1 MKHGGKSVFL
11 AILNFI
17 ELIKQFEI
25 VLKETMQTQKY
36 SVNQHHISTFLAF
49 VKAGQ
54 IAIPEVQR
62 PFVWD
67 SSKVRDLLDSLY
79 KGYPIGYVITW
90 QNPNVR
96 LKDGKLSEGK
106 KILID
111 GQQRITA
118 LRASVLGDYV
128 VNKEYD
134 RVRIKIAFNPITEA
148 FEVQNPAI
156 LKDKTWI
163 PDISEIMDSGSI
175 IQIVRTYLDLNP
187 DVDARKVEDNISNL
201 LAIQHKQVGSI
212 DLAHDLDIETV
223 TEIFIRINSQ
233 GVVLSQADFAMSKI
247 ASNENLD
254 GPNLRKAIDYFCHLA
269 VAPQFYEHIRDHDK
283 EFAKT
288 DYFRAMTWLKDEN
301 DDLYDPGYTD
311 MLRVVFTSEFT
322 RGKMSDLVSL
332 LSGRNFETRDFEE
345 EIASN
350 TFTRMKNSALRFMN
364 ETNYKRFVMIIRSAG
379 FVTPDLIRSKNALA
393 FAYIV
398 YLKLRELELPQ
409 GEIGRLVSRWFVF
422 SILTNRYSSSPEST
436 FDYDIKQISNRS
448 FSDYVAAI
456 EQAELS
462 DSFWNF
468 GLIQRLDTSVASSPV
483 FHVYQAAQVK
493 MRDRGFLSRDITVEN
508 ILLYRGD
515 IHHIFPK
522 NYLKKNNLSRSDYN
536 QIGNYV
542 LMQQEINI
550 AVGAK
555 EPAQYFKELKS
566 QCETKVLKYG
576 SIDNYDE
583 LIENLKMHSIPLS
596 IFDATIDNYDEFL
609 KERRKLMAEK
619 IKEYY
624 NSL

>member
-1 MKHGGKSVFL
+1 
-11 AILNFI
+11 
-17 ELIKQFEI
+17 
-25 VLKETMQTQKY
+25 
-36 SVNQHHISTFLAF
+36 
-49 VKAGQ
+49 
-54 IAIPEVQR
+54 
-62 PFVWD
+62 
-67 SSKVRDLLDSLY
+67 
-79 KGYPIGYVITW
+79 
-90 QNPNVR
+90 
-96 LKDGKLSEGK
+96 
-106 KILID
+106 
-111 GQQRITA
+111 
-118 LRASVLGDYV
+118 
-128 VNKEYD
+128 
-134 RVRIKIAFNPITEA
+134 
-148 FEVQNPAI
+148 
-156 LKDKTWI
+156 
-163 PDISEIMDSGSI
+163 
-175 IQIVRTYLDLNP
+175 
-187 DVDARKVEDNISNL
+187 
-201 LAIQHKQVGSI
+201 
-212 DLAHDLDIETV
+212 
-223 TEIFIRINSQ
+223 
-233 GVVLSQADFAMSKI
+233 
-247 ASNENLD
+247 
-254 GPNLRKAIDYFCHLA
+254 
-269 VAPQFYEHIRDHDK
+269 
-283 EFAKT
+283 
-288 DYFRAMTWLKDEN
+288 
-301 DDLYDPGYTD
+301 
-311 MLRVVFTSEFT
+311 
-322 RGKMSDLVSL
+322 
-332 LSGRNFETRDFEE
+332 
-345 EIASN
+345 
-350 TFTRMKNSALRFMN
+350 MKNSALRFMN

-448 FSDYVAAI
+448 FSDYMTAV

-536 QIGNYV
+536 QICNYV

-583 LIENLKMHSIPLS
+583 LIENLKTHSIPLS

>member
-1 MKHGGKSVFL
+1 
-11 AILNFI
+11 
-17 ELIKQFEI
+17 
-25 VLKETMQTQKY
+25 MQSQKY

-49 VKAGQ
+49 VRAGQ

-90 QNPNVR
+90 QNPNIR

-118 LRASVLGDYV
+118 LRASVLGEYV

-134 RVRIKIAFNPITEA
+134 RVRIKIAFNPTTEA

-187 DVDARKVEDNISNL
+187 NVDARKVEDNISNL

-247 ASNENLD
+247 ASNERLD

-283 EFAKT
+283 EFAAT

-345 EIASN
+345 EIAAD
-350 TFTRMKNSALRFMN
+350 TFSRMKKSALRFMN

-398 YLKLRELELPQ
+398 YLKLREEDLPQ
-409 GEIGRLVSRWFVF
+409 GEISRLVSRWFVF
-422 SILTNRYSSSPEST
+422 SILTSRYGGSPEST

-448 FSDYVAAI
+448 FSDYMLAV

-536 QIGNYV
+536 QICNYV

>member
-1 MKHGGKSVFL
+1 
-11 AILNFI
+11 
-17 ELIKQFEI
+17 
-25 VLKETMQTQKY
+25 MQTQKY

-49 VKAGQ
+49 VKDGQ

-90 QNPNVR
+90 QNPNIR

-118 LRASVLGDYV
+118 LKAAILGDYV

-134 RVRIKIAFNPITEA
+134 RIRIKIAFNPRSES

-156 LKDKTWI
+156 LKDKSWI
-163 PDISEIMDSGSI
+163 PDVSEVMNSGSI
-175 IQIVRTYLDLNP
+175 IQIVRQYLDNNTTA
-187 DVDARKVEDNISNL
+187 DASSIERNISNL
-201 LAIQHKQVGSI
+201 LSIQHKQVGTI

-247 ASNENLD
+247 ASNERLE

-283 EFAKT
+283 EFATTEFFK
-288 DYFRAMTWLKDEN
+288 AMTWLKDEK

-311 MLRVVFTSEFT
+311 MLRVSFTSEFS

-332 LSGRNFETRDFEE
+332 LSGRNFETREFEE
-345 EIASN
+345 EIAVK
-350 TFTRMKNSALRFMN
+350 TFERMKFSILRFMK
-364 ETNYKRFVMIIRSAG
+364 EDYFKKFVMIIRSAG
-379 FVTPDLIRSKNALA
+379 FISPEMIRSKNALD
-393 FAYIV
+393 FAYII
-398 YLKLRELELPQ
+398 YLKLREDSVPQ

-422 SILTNRYSSSPEST
+422 SVLTSRYGGSPEST
-436 FDYDIKQISNRS
+436 FDYDIKQMANKPFNEYLNS
-448 FSDYVAAI
+448 V

-468 GLIQRLDTSVASSPV
+468 GIIQRLDTSVASSPL

-493 MRDRGFLSRDITVEN
+493 GQDRGFLSRDITVADI
-508 ILLYRGD
+508 ILYKGD

-522 NYLKKNNLSRSDYN
+522 NYLKTNRKSRGDYN
-536 QIGNYV
+536 QIANYV

-550 AVGAK
+550 AIGAK
-555 EPAQYFKELKS
+555 SPNVYFQELIQ
-566 QCETKVLKYG
+566 QCEGGKLKYG
-576 SIDNYDE
+576 AVDNNSE
-583 LIENLKMHSIPLS
+583 LLSNLKAHCIPES
-596 IFDATIDNYDEFL
+596 IFNLDIDGYDNFL
-609 KERRKLMAEK
+609 SERRKLMSDK
-619 IKEYY
+619 IRAYY

>member
-1 MKHGGKSVFL
+1 
-11 AILNFI
+11 
-17 ELIKQFEI
+17 
-25 VLKETMQTQKY
+25 MQSQKY

-49 VKAGQ
+49 VRAGQ

-90 QNPNVR
+90 QNPNIR

-118 LRASVLGDYV
+118 LRASVLGEYV

-134 RVRIKIAFNPITEA
+134 RVRIKIAFNPTTEA

-187 DVDARKVEDNISNL
+187 NVDARKVEDNISNL
-201 LAIQHKQVGSI
+201 LAIHHKQVGSI

-247 ASNENLD
+247 ASNERLD

-283 EFAKT
+283 EFAAT

-345 EIASN
+345 EIAAD
-350 TFTRMKNSALRFMN
+350 TFSRMKKSALRFMN

-398 YLKLRELELPQ
+398 YLKLREEDLPQ
-409 GEIGRLVSRWFVF
+409 GEISRLVSRWFVF
-422 SILTNRYSSSPEST
+422 SILTSRYGGSPEST

-448 FSDYVAAI
+448 FSDYMLAV

-536 QIGNYV
+536 QICNYV

>member
-1 MKHGGKSVFL
+1 
-11 AILNFI
+11 
-17 ELIKQFEI
+17 
-25 VLKETMQTQKY
+25 MQTQKY
-36 SVNQHHISTFLAF
+36 AVNQHQISTFLAF
-49 VKAGQ
+49 VKDGQ

-67 SSKVRDLLDSLY
+67 NTKVRDLMDSLY

-118 LRASVLGDYV
+118 LRAAVLGEYV
-128 VNKEYD
+128 INKEYD
-134 RVRIKIAFNPITEA
+134 KVRIKIAFNPQTES

-156 LKDKTWI
+156 LKDKSWI
-163 PDISEIMDSGSI
+163 PDISEVMTSGSI
-175 IQIVRTYLDLNP
+175 IQIVRKYAELNADKDIDLIE
-187 DVDARKVEDNISNL
+187 KNISNL
-201 LAIQHKQVGSI
+201 LSIQHKQIGTI

-247 ASNENLD
+247 ASNEKLD

-269 VAPQFYEHIRDHDK
+269 VAPQFHEHIRDNDK
-283 EFAKT
+283 EFAST
-288 DYFRAMTWLKDEN
+288 DYFKAMSWLKDEK
-301 DDLYDPGYTD
+301 DDLYDPSYTD
-311 MLRVVFTSEFT
+311 MLRVAFTSEFS
-322 RGKMSDLVSL
+322 RGRMSDLVSL

-345 EIASN
+345 SIAAE
-350 TFTRMKNSALRFMN
+350 TFERMKSSTLRFMK
-364 ETNYKRFVMIIRSAG
+364 EDYFKKFVMIIRSAG
-379 FVTPDLIRSKNALA
+379 FITPELIRSKNALD
-393 FAYIV
+393 FAYII
-398 YLKLRELELPQ
+398 YLKLREDGVPQ

-422 SILTNRYSSSPEST
+422 SVLTGRYGSSPEST
-436 FDYDIKQISNRS
+436 FDFDIKQISNRPFKEYLES
-448 FSDYVAAI
+448 I

-483 FHVYQAAQVK
+483 FHVYQASQVK
-493 MRDRGFLSRDITVEN
+493 GQDRGFLSRDITVADI
-508 ILLYRGD
+508 ILYKGD

-522 NYLKKNNLSRSDYN
+522 NYLKTNNKSRGDYN
-536 QIGNYV
+536 QIANYV

-550 AVGAK
+550 AIGAK
-555 EPAQYFKELKS
+555 SPNTYFNELKD
-566 QCETKVLKYG
+566 QCNGGKMKYG
-576 SIDNYDE
+576 AIQSKEE
-583 LIENLKMHSIPLS
+583 LLENLKTHCIPES
-596 IFDATIDNYDEFL
+596 IFDLAVDGYDSFL
-609 KERRKLMAEK
+609 NERRKLMSDK
-619 IKEYY
+619 MKNYY

>member
-1 MKHGGKSVFL
+1 
-11 AILNFI
+11 
-17 ELIKQFEI
+17 
-25 VLKETMQTQKY
+25 MQTQKY

-462 DSFWNF
+462 DSFWDF

>member
-1 MKHGGKSVFL
+1 
-11 AILNFI
+11 
-17 ELIKQFEI
+17 
-25 VLKETMQTQKY
+25 MQTQKY

-49 VKAGQ
+49 VKDGQ

-90 QNPNVR
+90 QNPNIR

-118 LRASVLGDYV
+118 LKAAILGDYV

-134 RVRIKIAFNPITEA
+134 RVRIKIAFNPKSES

-156 LKDKTWI
+156 LKDKSWI
-163 PDISEIMDSGSI
+163 PDVSEVMNSGSI
-175 IQIVRTYLDLNP
+175 IQIVRQYLDNNTTA
-187 DVDARKVEDNISNL
+187 DASSIERNISNL
-201 LAIQHKQVGSI
+201 LSIQHKQVGTI

-247 ASNENLD
+247 ASNERLE

-283 EFAKT
+283 EFATT
-288 DYFRAMTWLKDEN
+288 DFFKAMTWLKDEK

-311 MLRVVFTSEFT
+311 MLRVSFTSEFS

-332 LSGRNFETRDFEE
+332 LSGRNFETREFEE
-345 EIASN
+345 EIAVK
-350 TFTRMKNSALRFMN
+350 TFEQMKFSILRFMK
-364 ETNYKRFVMIIRSAG
+364 EDYFKKFVMIIRSAG
-379 FVTPDLIRSKNALA
+379 FISPEMIRSKNALD
-393 FAYIV
+393 FAYII
-398 YLKLRELELPQ
+398 YLKLREDGVPQ

-422 SILTNRYSSSPEST
+422 SVLTSRYGGSPEST
-436 FDYDIKQISNRS
+436 FDYDIKQMANKPFNEYLYS
-448 FSDYVAAI
+448 V

-468 GLIQRLDTSVASSPV
+468 GIIQRLDTSVASSPL

-493 MRDRGFLSRDITVEN
+493 GQDRGFLSRDITVADI
-508 ILLYRGD
+508 ILYKGD

-522 NYLKKNNLSRSDYN
+522 NYLKTNRKSRGDYN
-536 QIGNYV
+536 QIANYV

-550 AVGAK
+550 AIGAK
-555 EPAQYFKELKS
+555 SPNVYFQELIQ
-566 QCETKVLKYG
+566 QCEGGKLKYG
-576 SIDNYDE
+576 AVDNNSE
-583 LIENLKMHSIPLS
+583 LLSNLKAHCIPES
-596 IFDATIDNYDEFL
+596 IFNLDIDGYDNFL
-609 KERRKLMAEK
+609 SERRKLMSDK
-619 IKEYY
+619 IRAYY

>member
-1 MKHGGKSVFL
+1 
-11 AILNFI
+11 
-17 ELIKQFEI
+17 
-25 VLKETMQTQKY
+25 MQAQKY

-49 VKAGQ
+49 VKDGQ

-118 LRASVLGDYV
+118 LRASILGEPV
-128 VNKEYD
+128 INKNYQKIHI
-134 RVRIKIAFNPITEA
+134 RIAFNPKEEI

-156 LKDKTWI
+156 RKDKSWI
-163 PDISEIMDSGSI
+163 ADVSEVLNSGSI
-175 IQIVRTYLDLNP
+175 IQVVRKYLEINP
-187 DVDARKVEDNISNL
+187 EVDPTVIEQNISNL
-201 LAIQHKQVGSI
+201 LAIQHKQIGTI

-247 ASNENLD
+247 ASNEKYE

-269 VAPQFYEHIRDHDK
+269 VAPHFFDHIKDNDK
-283 EFAKT
+283 DFAQT
-288 DYFRAMTWLKDEN
+288 DYFKAMAWLKEERE
-301 DDLYDPGYTD
+301 DLYDPSYVD
-311 MLRVVFTSEFT
+311 MLRVSFTSEFS

-332 LSGRNFETRDFEE
+332 LSGRNFETREFQDD
-345 EIASN
+345 IAED
-350 TFTRMKNSALRFMN
+350 TFARMKSSILRFMK
-364 ETNYKRFVMIIRSAG
+364 EDYFKKFVMIIRSAG
-379 FVTPDLIRSKNALA
+379 FIQPEMIRSKNALD
-393 FAYIV
+393 FAYII
-398 YLKLRELELPQ
+398 YLKLREDGIPQ
-409 GEIGRLVSRWFVF
+409 GEIGRLVSKWFVF
-422 SILTNRYSSSPEST
+422 SILTNRYGGAAEST
-436 FDYDIKQISNRS
+436 FDYDIKQIANKP
-448 FSDYVAAI
+448 FSTYLNSI

-462 DSFWNF
+462 ETFWNF

-483 FHVYQAAQVK
+483 FHIYQAAQVK
-493 MRDRGFLSRDITVEN
+493 AQDKGFLSRDISVAD
-508 ILLYRGD
+508 ILLYKGD

-522 NYLKKNNLSRSDYN
+522 SYLKSNNKSRSDYN
-536 QIGNYV
+536 QIANYV

-550 AVGAK
+550 TVGAK
-555 EPAQYFKELKS
+555 APNVYFQELKK
-566 QCETKVLKYG
+566 QCNGETLKYG
-576 SIDNYDE
+576 AIDNMPE
-583 LIENLKMHSIPLS
+583 LLANLKSHCIPES
-596 IFDATIDNYDEFL
+596 IFELTVDSYEEFL
-609 KERRKLMAEK
+609 NERRKLIALK
-619 IKEYY
+619 IKNYY

>member
-1 MKHGGKSVFL
+1 
-11 AILNFI
+11 
-17 ELIKQFEI
+17 
-25 VLKETMQTQKY
+25 MQTQKY
-36 SVNQHHISTFLAF
+36 SVNQHPISTFLAF

-156 LKDKTWI
+156 LKDKIWI
-163 PDISEIMDSGSI
+163 PDISEIMNSGSI
-175 IQIVRTYLDLNP
+175 IQIVRTYLELNSN
-187 DVDARKVEDNISNL
+187 VDARKVEDNISNL

-233 GVVLSQADFAMSKI
+233 GVVLSQSDFAMSKI

-350 TFTRMKNSALRFMN
+350 TFARMKNSALRFMN

-379 FVTPDLIRSKNALA
+379 FVTPDLIRSKNTLA

-422 SILTNRYSSSPEST
+422 SILTSRYGSSPEST

-448 FSDYVAAI
+448 FSEYMAAV

-555 EPAQYFKELKS
+555 EPAQYFKELKA
-566 QCETKVLKYG
+566 QCESGQLKYG

-583 LIENLKMHSIPLS
+583 LLQNLKMHSIPLS
-596 IFDATIDNYDEFL
+596 IFDATINNYDEFL
-609 KERRKLMAEK
+609 IERRKLMAEK
-619 IKEYY
+619 IKVYY

>member
-1 MKHGGKSVFL
+1 
-11 AILNFI
+11 
-17 ELIKQFEI
+17 
-25 VLKETMQTQKY
+25 MQTQKY

-288 DYFRAMTWLKDEN
+288 DYFRTMTWLKDEN

-448 FSDYVAAI
+448 FSDYVAAV

-536 QIGNYV
+536 QICNYV

>member
-1 MKHGGKSVFL
+1 
-11 AILNFI
+11 
-17 ELIKQFEI
+17 
-25 VLKETMQTQKY
+25 MQTQKY

-49 VKAGQ
+49 VKYGQ

-90 QNPNVR
+90 QNPNIR

-118 LRASVLGDYV
+118 LKAAILGDYV

-134 RVRIKIAFNPITEA
+134 RVRIKIAFNPKSES

-156 LKDKTWI
+156 LKDKSWI
-163 PDISEIMDSGSI
+163 PDVSEVMNSGSI
-175 IQIVRTYLDLNP
+175 IQIVRQYLDNNTTA
-187 DVDARKVEDNISNL
+187 DASSIERNISNL
-201 LAIQHKQVGSI
+201 LSIQHKQVGTI

-247 ASNENLD
+247 ASNERLE

-283 EFAKT
+283 EFAST
-288 DYFRAMTWLKDEN
+288 DFFKAMTWLKDEK

-311 MLRVVFTSEFT
+311 MLRVSFTSEFS

-332 LSGRNFETRDFEE
+332 LSGRNFETREFEE
-345 EIASN
+345 EIAVK
-350 TFTRMKNSALRFMN
+350 TFERMKFSILRFMK
-364 ETNYKRFVMIIRSAG
+364 EDYFKKFVMIIRSAG
-379 FVTPDLIRSKNALA
+379 FISPEMIRSKNALD
-393 FAYIV
+393 FAYII
-398 YLKLRELELPQ
+398 YLKLREDGVPQ

-422 SILTNRYSSSPEST
+422 SVLTSRYGGSPEST
-436 FDYDIKQISNRS
+436 FDYDIKQMANKPFHEYLNS
-448 FSDYVAAI
+448 V

-468 GLIQRLDTSVASSPV
+468 GIIQRLDTSVASSPL
-483 FHVYQAAQVK
+483 FHVYQATQVK
-493 MRDRGFLSRDITVEN
+493 GQDRGFLSRDITVADI
-508 ILLYRGD
+508 ILYKGD

-522 NYLKKNNLSRSDYN
+522 NYLKTNRKSRGDYN
-536 QIGNYV
+536 QIANYV

-550 AVGAK
+550 AIGAK
-555 EPAQYFKELKS
+555 SPNVYFQELIQ
-566 QCETKVLKYG
+566 QCEGGKLKYG
-576 SIDNYDE
+576 AVDNNSE
-583 LIENLKMHSIPLS
+583 LLSNLKAHCIPES
-596 IFDATIDNYDEFL
+596 IFNLDIDGYDNFL
-609 KERRKLMAEK
+609 SERRKLMSDK
-619 IKEYY
+619 IRAYY

>member
-1 MKHGGKSVFL
+1 
-11 AILNFI
+11 
-17 ELIKQFEI
+17 
-25 VLKETMQTQKY
+25 MQTQKY

-49 VKAGQ
+49 VRDGQ

-67 SSKVRDLLDSLY
+67 SSKVRDLMDSLY

-118 LRASVLGDYV
+118 LRAAILGEYV
-128 VNKEYD
+128 INKEYD
-134 RVRIKIAFNPITEA
+134 KVRIKIAFNPQSES

-156 LKDKTWI
+156 LKDKVWI
-163 PDISEIMDSGSI
+163 ADISEVMNSGSI
-175 IQIVRTYLDLNP
+175 IQVVRKYLDANP
-187 DVDARKVEDNISNL
+187 NVNAELIETNISNL
-201 LAIQHKQVGSI
+201 LSIQHKQVGTI

-247 ASNENLD
+247 ASNEKLE

-269 VAPQFYEHIRDHDK
+269 VAPQFYEHIRDNDK
-283 EFAKT
+283 EFAAT
-288 DYFRAMTWLKDEN
+288 DYFKAMTWLKDEK
-301 DDLYDPGYTD
+301 DDLYDPSYTD
-311 MLRVVFTSEFT
+311 MLRVAFTSEFS
-322 RGKMSDLVSL
+322 RGRMSDLVSL

-345 EIASN
+345 GIAAE
-350 TFTRMKNSALRFMN
+350 TFQRMKSSSLRFMK
-364 ETNYKRFVMIIRSAG
+364 EDYFKKFVMIIRSAG
-379 FVTPDLIRSKNALA
+379 FITPELIRSKNALD
-393 FAYIV
+393 FAYII
-398 YLKLRELELPQ
+398 YLKLREDGVPQ
-409 GEIGRLVSRWFVF
+409 GEIGRFVSRWFVF
-422 SILTNRYSSSPEST
+422 SVLTGRYGSSPEST
-436 FDYDIKQISNRS
+436 FDYDIKQMANKPFKEYLES
-448 FSDYVAAI
+448 V

-483 FHVYQAAQVK
+483 FHVYQASQVK
-493 MRDRGFLSRDITVEN
+493 GQDKGFLSRDITVDN
-508 ILLYRGD
+508 ILLYKGD

-522 NYLKKNNLSRSDYN
+522 NYLKTNNKSRGDYN
-536 QIGNYV
+536 QIANYV

-550 AVGAK
+550 AIGAK
-555 EPAQYFKELKS
+555 SPNVYFKELLE
-566 QCETKVLKYG
+566 QCNGGKIKYG
-576 SIDNYDE
+576 AIDSISELYD
-583 LIENLKMHSIPLS
+583 NLKTHCIPES
-596 IFDATIDNYDEFL
+596 IFDSSIDGYDSFL
-609 KERRKLMAEK
+609 SERRKLMSEK
-619 IKEYY
+619 IKKYY

>member
-1 MKHGGKSVFL
+1 
-11 AILNFI
+11 
-17 ELIKQFEI
+17 
-25 VLKETMQTQKY
+25 MQTQKY

-49 VKAGQ
+49 VRDGQ

-62 PFVWD
+62 PFVWE

-96 LKDGKLSEGK
+96 LKDGRLSEGK

-118 LRASVLGDYV
+118 LKASILGDYV
-128 VNKEYD
+128 VNKDYD
-134 RVRIKIAFNPITEA
+134 RVRIKIAFNPKTEQ

-156 LKDKTWI
+156 LKDKAWI
-163 PDISEIMDSGSI
+163 PDISEVMNSGSI
-175 IQIVRTYLDLNP
+175 IQVVRQYLNVNP
-187 DVDARKVEDNISNL
+187 DVDAAMVERNISNL
-201 LAIQHKQVGSI
+201 LSIQHKQVGTI

-247 ASNENLD
+247 ASNEKFD

-283 EFAKT
+283 EFAGT
-288 DYFRAMTWLKDEN
+288 DYFRAMTWLKDEK
-301 DDLYDPGYTD
+301 DDLYDPSYTD
-311 MLRVVFTSEFT
+311 MLRVSFTSEFS

-345 EIASN
+345 GIASQ
-350 TFTRMKNSALRFMN
+350 TFERMKSSALRFMK
-364 ETNYKRFVMIIRSAG
+364 EDYFKKFVMIIRSAG
-379 FVTPDLIRSKNALA
+379 FILPELIRSKNALD
-393 FAYIV
+393 FANII
-398 YLKLRELELPQ
+398 YLKLREEGMQQ
-409 GEIGRLVSRWFVF
+409 GDIGRLVSRWFVF
-422 SILTNRYSSSPEST
+422 SVLTSRYGGSPEST
-436 FDYDIKQISNRS
+436 FDYDIKQMANKPFGEYLHS
-448 FSDYVAAI
+448 V

-468 GLIQRLDTSVASSPV
+468 GIIQRLDTSVASSPV

-493 MRDRGFLSRDITVEN
+493 NQDKGFLSRDITVAD
-508 ILLYRGD
+508 ILLYKGD
-515 IHHIFPK
+515 IHHLYPK
-522 NYLKKNNLSRSDYN
+522 NFLKSNNKSRGDYN
-536 QIGNYV
+536 QIANYV

-550 AVGAK
+550 AIGAK
-555 EPAQYFKELKS
+555 APNVYFKELQD
-566 QCETKVLKYG
+566 QCNGGKKKYG
-576 SIDNYDE
+576 AIETMEE
-583 LIENLKMHSIPLS
+583 LRHNLKTHCIPES
-596 IFDATIDNYDEFL
+596 IFEANINDYEQFL
-609 KERRKLMAEK
+609 AARRALMSAK
-619 IKEYY
+619 MKEYY